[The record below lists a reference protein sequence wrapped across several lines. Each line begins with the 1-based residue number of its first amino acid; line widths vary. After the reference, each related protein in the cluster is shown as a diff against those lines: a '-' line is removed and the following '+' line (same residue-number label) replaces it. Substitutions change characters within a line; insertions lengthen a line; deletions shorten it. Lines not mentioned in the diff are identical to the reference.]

1 MCFSVAPN
9 VTVRQC
15 PTVVNEGNDA
25 TLYCDATGNP
35 VPSITWIRLSTGEV
49 TIVSNN
55 NSLVFAAINRNESG
69 LYQCITNNS
78 IGNDL
83 KNCTLDVLCKLNNY
97 VREVG
102 WCREMSAQL
111 LKSNLTR
118 HLKSEGV
125 NYNLKK
131 SRRNNISPKC
141 FMITQELKKP

>member
-35 VPSITWIRLSTGEV
+35 VPSVKWIRLSTGEV
-49 TIVSNN
+49 SIVSNN

-83 KNCTLDVLCKLNNY
+83 KNCTVDVLCKLNNY

-102 WCREMSAQL
+102 
-111 LKSNLTR
+111 
-118 HLKSEGV
+118 
-125 NYNLKK
+125 
-131 SRRNNISPKC
+131 
-141 FMITQELKKP
+141 